1 MATTV
6 EPRKRGPRKRI
17 RDQDPVRTPA
27 GDGHI
32 LHASRHLAREEE
44 DHMSTAQETTLERR
58 RAFEPGTCHPVRNR
72 LNAWLFR
79 FLDGYQHRRL
89 GGVKREAFG
98 GLPPTILEIGAGTGA
113 NLRYLRAGTRVIA
126 IEPNPRMHPYL
137 RAAARRWG
145 IHLDLREG
153 TAERL
158 PLPDASVCAVVSSL
172 VLCSVGDPA
181 AVLREIQRVL
191 RPGGRFWCV
200 EHVRAP
206 DGTALAA
213 LQRILARPWRWFFEG
228 CECRD
233 VAGLLGAAG
242 FASVEV
248 EPFTIRTIFLP
259 VRTAISAVAVR

>member
-1 MATTV
+1 M
-6 EPRKRGPRKRI
+6 G
-17 RDQDPVRTPA
+17 
-27 GDGHI
+27 
-32 LHASRHLAREEE
+32 
-44 DHMSTAQETTLERR
+44 TAQETVLERL
-58 RAFEPGTCHPVRNR
+58 RAIEPGAGHPVRSR

-89 GGVKREAFG
+89 GDVKREAFG
-98 GLPPTILEIGAGTGA
+98 GLPRTVLEIGAGSGA
-113 NLRYLRAGTRVIA
+113 NLRYLGPGTRVIA
-126 IEPNPRMHPYL
+126 IEPNRYMHPYL

-158 PLPDASVCAVVSSL
+158 PLPDASVSAVVSSL
-172 VLCSVGDPA
+172 VLCGVRDPVA
-181 AVLREIQRVL
+181 ALREIRRVL
-191 RPGGRFWCV
+191 QPGGRFWCV

-206 DGTALAA
+206 EGTALAT
-213 LQRILARPWRWFFEG
+213 LQRIVARPWRWFFEG

-248 EPFTIRTIFLP
+248 EPFTFRTIFLP

>member
-1 MATTV
+1 
-6 EPRKRGPRKRI
+6 
-17 RDQDPVRTPA
+17 
-27 GDGHI
+27 
-32 LHASRHLAREEE
+32 
-44 DHMSTAQETTLERR
+44 MSTAQETALDVVRTVD
-58 RAFEPGTCHPVRNR
+58 PGAVHPMRSR
-72 LNAWLFR
+72 FNAWLFG

-98 GLPPTILEIGAGTGA
+98 GLPPTVLEIGAGTGA
-113 NLRYLRAGTRVIA
+113 NLRYLGAGTRVIA
-126 IEPNPRMHPYL
+126 IEPNRHMHPYL

-158 PLPDASVCAVVSSL
+158 PLPDASVSAVVSSL
-172 VLCSVGDPA
+172 VLCTVRDPA

-206 DGTALAA
+206 EGTALAW
-213 LQRILARPWRWFFEG
+213 LQRVVARPWRWVFEG

-233 VAGLLGAAG
+233 LAGQLGAAG

-248 EPFTIRTIFLP
+248 EPFTFRTVFLP
-259 VRTAISAVAVR
+259 VRTAITAVAVR

>member
-1 MATTV
+1 MGTV
-6 EPRKRGPRKRI
+6 E
-17 RDQDPVRTPA
+17 
-27 GDGHI
+27 
-32 LHASRHLAREEE
+32 E
-44 DHMSTAQETTLERR
+44 TALERLGVS
-58 RAFEPGTCHPVRNR
+58 EPSAGHPVRGR

-79 FLDGYQHRRL
+79 ILDDYQHRRL
-89 GGVKREAFG
+89 GNVKREAFG
-98 GLPPTILEIGAGTGA
+98 GLPRTVLEIGAGAGA
-113 NLRYLRAGTRVIA
+113 NLRYLDTGTRVIA
-126 IEPNPRMHPYL
+126 VEPNRYMHPYL

-158 PLPDASVCAVVSSL
+158 PLPDASVSAVASSL
-172 VLCSVGDPA
+172 VLCCVPDPA
-181 AVLREIQRVL
+181 AVLREIHRVL

-206 DGTALAA
+206 EGTALAT
-213 LQRILARPWRWFFEG
+213 LQRVVARPWRWVFEG

-233 VAGLLGAAG
+233 LAGLLGAAG

-248 EPFTIRTIFLP
+248 EPFTFRTIFLP